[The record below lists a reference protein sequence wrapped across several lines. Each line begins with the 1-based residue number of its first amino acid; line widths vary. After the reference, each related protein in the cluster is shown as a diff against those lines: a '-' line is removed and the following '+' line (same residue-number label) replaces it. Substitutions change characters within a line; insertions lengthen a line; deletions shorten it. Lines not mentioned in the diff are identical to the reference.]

1 MQQKVGAEAA
11 LGRVTRM
18 TPRRQI
24 AAGQPVLTRWGEI
37 RTLRP
42 VMWRQIAAIVVVL
55 SGILATALCF
65 GGEDVAA
72 PASSDQQILLL
83 RNGEILAGRIT
94 KKERLYSVDLSN
106 GQIRVKADE
115 VELVCGSLEEGYR
128 RKRAL
133 IQVGNVHHHLELAQ
147 WCLRHGLVGPA
158 AVELADATTADPN
171 HRMIAVLHRRL
182 KTALEP
188 PPAVVASKPMS
199 TPSKDELD
207 RMVRNLPKEVV
218 ETFTQSVQPVLINH
232 CATSE
237 CHGPQAASDLRL
249 FRATAGRSVSRR
261 ITQRNLHAVLS
272 FVDCQNPAASQ
283 LLIVP
288 TGPHGTVEHAIFS
301 RHQAA
306 QFQRLV
312 NWTNQLAGQSSPE
325 LPPTRNLVAPWAPD
339 GPASIQI
346 PPAILLQEARNARP
360 LPVANPAGE
369 AIPASFDQPAAAI
382 SDPGD
387 FSHHDA
393 AESPRMEETAGTKDQ
408 PAVYR

>member
-1 MQQKVGAEAA
+1 MPPKWQ
-11 LGRVTRM
+11 
-18 TPRRQI
+18 
-24 AAGQPVLTRWGEI
+24 GQPLLTRLSGI

-42 VMWRQIAAIVVVL
+42 AMWRQIAQIVVVL
-55 SGILATALCF
+55 SGILAPAQGF
-65 GGEDVAA
+65 GVEYPVTP
-72 PASSDQQILLL
+72 PASPDRQILVL
-83 RNGEILAGRIT
+83 RNGETLAGRIT
-94 KKERLYSVDLSN
+94 QEGGLFVVALSD
-106 GQIRVKADE
+106 GQIRVKAAD

-128 RKRAL
+128 GKRSV
-133 IQVGNVHHHLELAQ
+133 IQVGNVHQHLELAQ
-147 WCLRHGLVGPA
+147 WCLRHGLLGPA

-171 HRMIAVLHRRL
+171 HRMLGALRHRL
-182 KTALEP
+182 KMALEP
-188 PPAVVASKPMS
+188 PVQASAGTASKPMS
-199 TPSKDELD
+199 VPSNDKLD
-207 RMVRNLPKEVV
+207 RMVRSLPRGVV
-218 ETFTQSVQPVLINH
+218 ETFTQSVQPVLMNN

-393 AESPRMEETAGTKDQ
+393 AEPPRMEETAGTKDQ